1 MENAVEALKMAGSVL
16 LFVMALS
23 IAMLSFT
30 QARTAIGTLV
40 DYSDREYSTIEDD
53 DRFYYRKSTDTERY
67 VGIDTIIPTIY
78 RAFSES
84 YKIVFETKRG
94 ENDIAKPG
102 FPNTTYYLYK
112 IKPEDRPVYKIDSIE
127 ENGISDKQDFLNGIL
142 YHKFDHSVGN
152 FGEKNSEGIIIG
164 KTNRRE
170 LHTTGLYEYLKDVVK
185 EWKIKETLGTYYMED
200 RTDADGKRL
209 NMRKDEEGNP
219 AEISDVNKRELR
231 VITYTFERR

>member
-40 DYSDREYSTIEDD
+40 EYSDREYSTIEDD

-67 VGIDTIIPTIY
+67 VGIETIIPTIY

-94 ENDIAKPG
+94 ENGIAKPG

-142 YHKFDHSVGN
+142 YHKYDPNIGN
-152 FGEKNSEGIIIG
+152 FKYDHNIGNSEGNN
-164 KTNRRE
+164 KRE
-170 LHTTGLYEYLKDVVK
+170 LNTIGLYEYLKDVVK

>member
-40 DYSDREYSTIEDD
+40 EYSDREYSTMEDD

-94 ENDIAKPG
+94 DTAVPG
-102 FPNTTYYLYK
+102 FPDEYYLYK
-112 IKPEDRPVYKIDSIE
+112 IKTEDRNVYKL
-127 ENGISDKQDFLNGIL
+127 DKGKDTSGEDNAKEFLDAIV
-142 YHKFDHSVGN
+142 YHKPADN
-152 FGEKNSEGIIIG
+152 IFGGANHRDLPSA
-164 KTNRRE
+164 
-170 LHTTGLYEYLKDVVK
+170 GLYAKLKEYVSNY
-185 EWKIKETLGTYYMED
+185 KIKETLGTYYMED

>member
-40 DYSDREYSTIEDD
+40 QYSDREYSTIEND
-53 DRFYYRKSTDTERY
+53 DRFYYRTRNETERY

-84 YKIVFETKRG
+84 YKVVFETKRG
-94 ENDIAKPG
+94 DTAVPG
-102 FPNTTYYLYK
+102 FPDTGYFLYK
-112 IKPEDRPVYKIDSIE
+112 NKTEDREIYKIDSIE

-142 YHKFDHSVGN
+142 YHKFDTKVGN
-152 FGEKNSEGIIIG
+152 FGG
-164 KTNRRE
+164 TNRRE
-170 LHTTGLYEYLKDVVK
+170 LNTTGLYDYLKSV
-185 EWKIKETLGTYYMED
+185 EGSWKIKETLGTYYMED
-200 RTDADGKRL
+200 RMDADGNRL
-209 NMRKDEEGNP
+209 NMRDDVEGNP
-219 AEISDVNKRELR
+219 SEISDVNKRELR
-231 VITYTFERR
+231 VITYTFE

>member
-40 DYSDREYSTIEDD
+40 DYSDRESSYSTIEDD
-53 DRFYYRKSTDTERY
+53 DRFYYRKATDTARY
-67 VGIDTIIPTIY
+67 VGIDTIVPTIY

-94 ENDIAKPG
+94 ETTVPG
-102 FPNTTYYLYK
+102 FPDTTYYLYR
-112 IKPEDRPVYKIDSIE
+112 IKTEDRPVYKIDSIE
-127 ENGISDKQDFLNGIL
+127 ENAVSDTQDFFNGIL
-142 YHKFDHSVGN
+142 YHKYDPKKDN
-152 FGEKNSEGIIIG
+152 FGEKNSEGSIIG
-164 KTNRRE
+164 KASRRE
-170 LHTTGLYEYLKDVVK
+170 LHTKGLYEYLKDVEE

-200 RTDADGKRL
+200 RKDADGNRL
-209 NMRKDEEGNP
+209 NMGKDEEGNP
-219 AEISDVNKRELR
+219 VKISDVNKRELR
-231 VITYTFERR
+231 VITYTFEHK